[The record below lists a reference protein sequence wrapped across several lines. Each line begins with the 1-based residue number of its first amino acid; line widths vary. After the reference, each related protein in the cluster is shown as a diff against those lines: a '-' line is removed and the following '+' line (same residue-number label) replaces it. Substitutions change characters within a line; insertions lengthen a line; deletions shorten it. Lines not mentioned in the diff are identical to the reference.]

1 MPQTEMTRTLSAFVC
16 VCERESERERKWRR
30 ENKRLSERGREVERE
45 GRS

>member
-1 MPQTEMTRTLSAFVC
+1 MPQTEMTRTLSAFGDVC
-16 VCERESERERKWRR
+16 VSERERKWRR